1 MLLAEFC
8 IKSRTMKKTLLTTVA
23 TLALSAMTAQTN
35 FFTPT
40 CYRGAF
46 APAPTPM
53 WTEGWTNW
61 DPNATNYPAPTVTV
75 TGNITANTTWSTGS
89 TVLLSSQVY
98 VKNNAVLTIQPGVVV
113 LGDKSVTG
121 AGLFIT
127 KGSQLVAIGTAS
139 QPIVFTSNQ
148 PAGQRSLGDWGGVIL
163 LGKAPINSPNGI
175 NFIEGLPQ
183 SSDTE
188 YGGGTSADAN
198 DNSGT
203 LKYVRIEYGG
213 YVYQPDKE
221 INGLTFGGVGRGT
234 TIDFVQVS
242 FSNDDAYEWFG
253 GTVSCKHL
261 VSYRNLDDDFD
272 TDFGFSGM
280 VQFGIAIRD
289 PQIADN
295 PNVSTSEAFES
306 DNDASGSAATPQ
318 TSGIFCNMTLLG
330 PLRGVATATYASGF
344 RRGARIRRN
353 STLKIY
359 NSIFM
364 DHATRGVYID
374 GSACETNANSGLLKF
389 KNNIVAGYGQRA
401 TETGT
406 FGIIT
411 GGANTW
417 IMQNAND
424 TLKSSANILTTPY
437 NFTSPD
443 YRPAAGSIA
452 LSNISF
458 TDAALSAATNTA
470 AMSITVL
477 SPTTQC
483 VSNGSTIT
491 PMVFSPASTVVPGY
505 CSLYW
510 STTSG
515 VAVSSSVSPN
525 PTFTI
530 SAVGNYSIT
539 LTVVVGTSTVSNT
552 TAIVTTTCSDVGI
565 QSAGSI
571 SALQLFPNPAAEAA
585 TLKFY
590 AAAND
595 VAAVNMINVSGQKV
609 YTSEVRMIGGENVIE
624 LPTAQLE
631 NGLYFVQLNTPSG
644 NVVLKMV
651 VNH

>member
-1 MLLAEFC
+1 
-8 IKSRTMKKTLLTTVA
+8 MKNTLLTTIA
-23 TLALSAMTAQTN
+23 TLAISAMTAQSN

-46 APAPTPM
+46 APAPTAM
-53 WTEGWTNW
+53 WTDGWANW
-61 DPNATNYPAPTVTV
+61 DPNATNYPAPTVTI
-75 TGNITANTTWSTGS
+75 TSNITANTTWSTGS
-89 TVLLSSQVY
+89 TVLLSGQIY

-113 LGDKSVTG
+113 LGDKSVNG
-121 AGLFIT
+121 AGLFVT
-127 KGSQLVAIGTAS
+127 KGSQLMAVGTAS

-148 PAGQRSLGDWGGVIL
+148 PAGQRALGDWGGIVL
-163 LGKAPINSPNGI
+163 LGKAPINSPNGV

-203 LKYVRIEYGG
+203 LKYVRIEFGG

-221 INGLTFGGVGRGT
+221 INGITFGGVGRGT

-242 FSNDDAYEWFG
+242 FANDDGFEWFG
-253 GTVSCKHL
+253 GTVNSRHL

-289 PQIADN
+289 PQLADN

-318 TSGIFCNMTLLG
+318 TSGIFSNMTLLG
-330 PLRGVATATYASGF
+330 PLRGVATATYASGY

-353 STLKIY
+353 SALKIY
-359 NSIFM
+359 NSLFM

-374 GSACETNANSGLLKF
+374 GSACENNVNNGLLKF

-417 IMQNAND
+417 IAQNAND

-437 NFTSPD
+437 SFTSPD
-443 YRPAAGSIA
+443 YRPSSGSIA
-452 LSNISF
+452 LSNVSF
-458 TDAALSAATNTA
+458 TDAALSAVTNTA
-470 AMSITVL
+470 AMSIAVQ

-483 VSNGSTIT
+483 VSNGSTVT
-491 PMVFSPASTVVPGY
+491 PMVFAPASTVVAGY

-515 VAVSSSVSPN
+515 VSVSSSVSPN

-530 SAVGNYSIT
+530 NTVGNFSVT
-539 LTVVVGTSTVSNT
+539 LNVVVGTSTLSNT
-552 TAIVTTTCSDVGI
+552 TAIVTTTCSDVGVN
-565 QSAGSI
+565 SVGAI
-571 SALQLFPNPAAEAA
+571 SALQLYPNPAAVQA

-590 AAAND
+590 ANSSDAAN
-595 VAAVNMINVSGQKV
+595 VSIYNLSGQKV
-609 YTSEVRMIGGENVIE
+609 VSSEINMNGGENVMVIS
-624 LPTAQLE
+624 TANLE
-631 NGLYFVQLNTPSG
+631 NGLYFVHLNSTSG
-644 NVVLKMV
+644 NSVLKLV